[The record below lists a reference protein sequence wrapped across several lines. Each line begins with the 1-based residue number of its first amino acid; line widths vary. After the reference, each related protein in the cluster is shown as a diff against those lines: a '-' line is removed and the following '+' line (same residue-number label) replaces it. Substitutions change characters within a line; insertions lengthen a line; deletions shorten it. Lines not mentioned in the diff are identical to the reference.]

1 MRQVQP
7 GDKALPLKRFP
18 ALLTSAAA
26 LLALVTCAAPGA
38 ASVSSV
44 PQAAPK
50 DSSFFYESAAPEIR
64 TKSCAAHTGNPAP
77 FTPIG
82 LLATPLTDT
91 QTAALAKRLP
101 SGASL
106 AGSWELTSDDPNFGG
121 LSGLA
126 LAEGNLLAV
135 TDAGGWVA
143 LGLVEGAPASATIAY
158 MKAAD
163 GRFLS
168 GKGENDAE
176 GLAWRE
182 GLAFVSYE
190 RDFRV
195 EAFDLGG
202 CGSAAR
208 AARVAALPGD
218 FGGKPVDPNTG
229 PEALALTPEGALVFG
244 YEGAADAA
252 SPIGQVLADGTGR
265 WTGRL
270 AENPKGFA
278 LVAMDIVRLPSGEAR
293 EITLYR
299 AFDPLRGARSVLVWG
314 AGEGQRLTLSR
325 PVLTDNF
332 EGLAAEV
339 LPDGRLRLWIVSDDN
354 FSKLQRTLLYAFD
367 VSP

>member
-1 MRQVQP
+1 M
-7 GDKALPLKRFP
+7 PLKRFP
-18 ALLTSAAA
+18 ALLTSVAG

-38 ASVSSV
+38 ASVSTATQSFSE
-44 PQAAPK
+44 
-50 DSSFFYESAAPEIR
+50 DSSFFYEIAAPEIR
-64 TKSCAAHTGNPAP
+64 AKSCAEHAGDPTP
-77 FTPIG
+77 FSPIS
-82 LLATPLTDT
+82 LSAAPLTEA

-101 SGASL
+101 EAASF
-106 AGSWELTSDDPNFGG
+106 AGGWELTSDDPNFGG

-135 TDAGGWVA
+135 TDAGGWVV
-143 LGLVEGAPASATIAY
+143 LGLEEGAPASATIAY

-182 GLAFVSYE
+182 GIAFVSYE

-208 AARVAALPGD
+208 AVLVAALPGE
-218 FGGKPVDPNTG
+218 FGGKPVDTNAG

-244 YEGAADAA
+244 YESAAESV

-270 AENPKGFA
+270 ADNPRGFA
-278 LVAMDIVRLPSGEAR
+278 LVAMDVVRLPSGEDR
-293 EITLYR
+293 EISLYR

-314 AGEGQRLTLSR
+314 AGENQRLTLSR

-339 LPDGRLRLWIVSDDN
+339 QADGRLRLWIISDNN
-354 FSKLQRTLLYAFD
+354 FSKLQRTLLYAFE
-367 VSP
+367 VTP

>member
-1 MRQVQP
+1 M
-7 GDKALPLKRFP
+7 PLKRFP

-38 ASVSSV
+38 PAAASVAQSF
-44 PQAAPK
+44 PQ
-50 DSSFFYESAAPEIR
+50 DSSFFYEIAAPEIR
-64 TKSCAAHTGNPAP
+64 AKSCAAHTGDPTP
-77 FTPIG
+77 FSPIS
-82 LLATPLTDT
+82 LSATALTEA
-91 QTAALAKRLP
+91 QAAALAKRLP
-101 SGASL
+101 AGASL
-106 AGSWELTSDDPNFGG
+106 AGGWELTSDDPNFGG

-143 LGLVEGAPASATIAY
+143 LGLIDDAPASAAIAY
-158 MKAAD
+158 MKGAD

-168 GKGENDAE
+168 GKTENDAE

-182 GLAFVSYE
+182 GIAFVSYE

-202 CGSAAR
+202 CGAA
-208 AARVAALPGD
+208 AMAVRVAALPGE
-218 FGGKPVDPNTG
+218 FEGKPVDTNSG
-229 PEALALTPEGALVFG
+229 PEALALTPEGALLFG
-244 YEGAADAA
+244 YEGLADAT

-270 AENPKGFA
+270 ADNPKGFA
-278 LVAMDIVRLPSGEAR
+278 LVAMDVVRLPSGEER
-293 EITLYR
+293 EIALYR
-299 AFDPLRGARSVLVWG
+299 AFDPVRGARSVLVWG
-314 AGEGQRLTLSR
+314 AGEDQRLTLSR

-354 FSKLQRTLLYAFD
+354 FSKLQRTLLYAFE
-367 VSP
+367 VTP

>member
-1 MRQVQP
+1 M
-7 GDKALPLKRFP
+7 PLKRFP
-18 ALLTSAAA
+18 SLLTSVAG

-38 ASVSSV
+38 PAAASVAQSF
-44 PQAAPK
+44 PQ
-50 DSSFFYESAAPEIR
+50 DSSFFHETAAPEIR
-64 TKSCAAHTGNPAP
+64 TKSCAEHAGDPAP
-77 FTPIG
+77 FSPIS
-82 LLATPLTDT
+82 LSATPLTEA
-91 QTAALAKRLP
+91 QTTALAKRLP
-101 SGASL
+101 AGASL
-106 AGSWELTSDDPNFGG
+106 AGGWELTSDDPNFGG

-135 TDAGGWVA
+135 TDAGGWVG
-143 LGLVEGAPASATIAY
+143 LGLVEGVPASATIAY

-168 GKGENDAE
+168 GKSENDAE

-182 GLAFVSYE
+182 GIAFVSYE

-202 CGSAAR
+202 CGAAAR
-208 AARVAALPGD
+208 AVRVAALPGE
-218 FGGKPVDPNTG
+218 FGGQPVDTNAG

-244 YEGAADAA
+244 YESAAESS

-270 AENPKGFA
+270 AGSPKGFA
-278 LVAMDIVRLPSGEAR
+278 LVAMDVVRLPSGEDR
-293 EITLYR
+293 EISLYR
-299 AFDPLRGARSVLVWG
+299 AFDPIRGARSVLVWG
-314 AGEGQRLTLSR
+314 DGEAQRLTLSR

-339 LPDGRLRLWIVSDDN
+339 LADGRLRLWIVSDDN

-367 VSP
+367 VAP